1 MDKSRFNCFKNC
13 KNFDDI
19 LNILQQKIESE
30 EYELVKDYVYDNLD
44 FLYKENVKEICSI
57 YLLACAYT
65 EDDIHAYRFI
75 SLAKEMPY
83 INQETEEFLNTLEI
97 LYNSAK
103 QNLSKL
109 KNQKESIN
117 IEKIKESLYYGN
129 KQSALGALIQ
139 IYSLQSEGIDL
150 TKTLVAALKI
160 RKYYDETFF
169 LIFMH
174 ASLLNL
180 KDTITF
186 EKNFVSYSL
195 NLADY
200 RELFSTFFKERDSFL
215 EYCQKNLKSPSNLQ
229 AINVTI
235 TDSLAVLFPEYLN
248 DFDLKAFFKSCIAIA
263 YLFYAREN
271 PTLEPTYNNYKADE
285 SKVKKY
291 VDIIF
296 ASLKEQKN
304 NNVA

>member
-30 EYELVKDYVYDNLD
+30 EYELVKDYVYDNFD

-117 IEKIKESLYYGN
+117 IEKIKESLYN
-129 KQSALGALIQ
+129 VKKQS
-139 IYSLQSEGIDL
+139 D
-150 TKTLVAALKI
+150 V
-160 RKYYDETFF
+160 
-169 LIFMH
+169 
-174 ASLLNL
+174 
-180 KDTITF
+180 
-186 EKNFVSYSL
+186 
-195 NLADY
+195 
-200 RELFSTFFKERDSFL
+200 
-215 EYCQKNLKSPSNLQ
+215 
-229 AINVTI
+229 
-235 TDSLAVLFPEYLN
+235 
-248 DFDLKAFFKSCIAIA
+248 
-263 YLFYAREN
+263 
-271 PTLEPTYNNYKADE
+271 
-285 SKVKKY
+285 
-291 VDIIF
+291 
-296 ASLKEQKN
+296 
-304 NNVA
+304 